1 MAPGGGQR
9 TRRAGGLSGQRGG
22 QRETAG
28 PGADGATTANQR
40 PAAFRESIL
49 AHANALGEP
58 VDPGLAVT
66 NVRYCTLIQ
75 PTLLPRRGD
84 QFSTTAIV
92 PTNPFTK
99 L

>member
-22 QRETAG
+22 QRETAAG

-49 AHANALGEP
+49 AHAKALGEP
-58 VDPGLAVT
+58 VDPGLAALFATVPAA
-66 NVRYCTLIQ
+66 VSPAVAAS
-75 PTLLPRRGD
+75 PTRR
-84 QFSTTAIV
+84 S
-92 PTNPFTK
+92 
-99 L
+99 